1 MPRILRTAFVCIV
14 LLAAALGLEAQVSPA
29 FNVSIS
35 PSIVTVTQ
43 GAMTSFTVNIVVNEK
58 PQFEFVLAGLP
69 GGVVAQVPAG
79 RPGANTIVLNA
90 LPSASPGTFNVEL
103 TVLAGN
109 NPQTQTFTLN
119 VKPFPLPL
127 WEYRVELSRTER
139 ELQAAAESLGQQSWE
154 LVSVIYRERGSNG
167 LPEWTGF
174 FKRQRHPQ

>member
-14 LLAAALGLEAQVSPA
+14 LLAAALGLPAQVSPA

-43 GAMTSFTVNIVVNEK
+43 GAMTSFTVNIVVNER

-90 LPSASPGTFNVEL
+90 LSAASTGTFNVQV
-103 TVLAGN
+103 TVLAG
-109 NPQTQTFTLN
+109 
-119 VKPFPLPL
+119 
-127 WEYRVELSRTER
+127 
-139 ELQAAAESLGQQSWE
+139 
-154 LVSVIYRERGSNG
+154 
-167 LPEWTGF
+167 
-174 FKRQRHPQ
+174 